1 MKLSEAV
8 AGYVGHKQ
16 AMGMRFRT
24 EARILRSFCRTS
36 GEVTMQEVTASQVL
50 AFLAGTGP
58 VTRFWERKHPR
69 SAASIGLP
77 SPGAMSTGLHCHG
90 PFLNR
95 GRLSFLIFIRTK
107 NYVAYLMPSRSAIIR
122 AAALIRT
129 PIERFCSC
137 CMAPGCGSAKRW
149 P

>member
-16 AMGMRFRT
+16 AIGMRFRT

-36 GEVTMQEVTASQVL
+36 GEVTMQQVTASQVR
-50 AFLAGTGP
+50 AFLAEP
-58 VTRFWERKHPR
+58 VRSPAFGSASIPR

-77 SPGAMSTGLHCHG
+77 SPGAKSIGRHCHG

-95 GRLSFLIFIRTK
+95 
-107 NYVAYLMPSRSAIIR
+107 
-122 AAALIRT
+122 
-129 PIERFCSC
+129 
-137 CMAPGCGSAKRW
+137 
-149 P
+149 

>member
-16 AMGMRFRT
+16 SMGMRFRT

-50 AFLAGTGP
+50 ALEPARSPAFGSASI
-58 VTRFWERKHPR
+58 PR

-77 SPGAMSTGLHCHG
+77 SPGAKSIGRHCHG

-95 GRLSFLIFIRTK
+95 
-107 NYVAYLMPSRSAIIR
+107 
-122 AAALIRT
+122 
-129 PIERFCSC
+129 
-137 CMAPGCGSAKRW
+137 
-149 P
+149 